1 MRQNLARRMMVYVCG
16 LLFLSCGVV
25 MNARTGLGVAPIST
39 VPYVMY
45 AIEGLSL
52 GTASFAVY
60 CVFVVAQLCMV
71 RYPDVKILM
80 QIPVTLL
87 FGALI
92 DVLNIWLFPF
102 TATGLVDGLIMLVLA
117 VSFTTLGVTL
127 IVSARRVPVAP
138 DGMVQTRSQA
148 LHCEFGK
155 AKYLF
160 DGTCLC
166 IALAYG
172 LVRTGA
178 VVGIG
183 IGTVVAVFLSGGIC
197 TFWGRLLNR
206 RLMAFME
213 EPANM

>member
-127 IVSARRVPVAP
+127 IVSARLVPVAP
-138 DGMVQTRSQA
+138 DGMVQTLSQRA
-148 LHCEFGK
+148 VSARFGVVCSTAGSWPLWK
-155 AKYLF
+155 SLRTCRRIER
-160 DGTCLC
+160 DG
-166 IALAYG
+166 
-172 LVRTGA
+172 
-178 VVGIG
+178 
-183 IGTVVAVFLSGGIC
+183 SGHEAA
-197 TFWGRLLNR
+197 FWN
-206 RLMAFME
+206 
-213 EPANM
+213 

>member
-60 CVFVVAQLCMV
+60 CVFVVAQLCMM
-71 RYPDVKILM
+71 RYPDVKILT

-127 IVSARRVPVAP
+127 IVSARLVPVAP
-138 DGMVQTRSQA
+138 DGMVQTLSQA

>member
-1 MRQNLARRMMVYVCG
+1 MQQRLSRRMMVYLCG
-16 LLFLSCGVV
+16 ILFLSCGVV
-25 MNARTGLGVAPIST
+25 MNTRTGLGVSPIST

-45 AIEGLSL
+45 AVEGLSL

-60 CVFVVAQLCMV
+60 CVFVVAQLFLV

-80 QIPVTLL
+80 QIPVSLL
-87 FGALI
+87 FGAFI

-117 VSFTTLGVTL
+117 VSFTALGVTL
-127 IVSARRVPVAP
+127 VVSARLVPVAP
-138 DGMVQTRSQA
+138 DGMVQTLSQA

-166 IALAYG
+166 TALVYG
-172 LVRTGA
+172 LVRTGT

-183 IGTVVAVFLSGGIC
+183 IGTVAAVLLSGGIC

-206 RLMAFME
+206 RLMAFMAA
-213 EPANM
+213 PASM

>member
-1 MRQNLARRMMVYVCG
+1 MQQRLSRRMMVYICG
-16 LLFLSCGVV
+16 ILFLSCGVV
-25 MNARTGLGVAPIST
+25 MNARTGLGVSPIST

-45 AIEGLSL
+45 IIEGLSL

-60 CVFVVAQLCMV
+60 CVFVVAQFFLV

-80 QIPVTLL
+80 QIPVSLL
-87 FGALI
+87 FGVLI
-92 DVLNIWLFPF
+92 DVLDIWLFPF
-102 TATGLVDGLIMLVLA
+102 TATGLIDGLIMLVVA
-117 VSFTTLGVTL
+117 VSCTALGVTL
-127 IVSARRVPVAP
+127 VVSARLVPVAP
-138 DGMVQTRSQA
+138 DGMVQTLPQVF
-148 LHCEFGK
+148 HCEFGK
-155 AKYLF
+155 AKYFF
-160 DGTCLC
+160 DGSCVC
-166 IALAYG
+166 IALVYG

-183 IGTVVAVFLSGGIC
+183 IGTVVAVLLSGGIC

>member
-1 MRQNLARRMMVYVCG
+1 
-16 LLFLSCGVV
+16 
-25 MNARTGLGVAPIST
+25 
-39 VPYVMY
+39 MY
-45 AIEGLSL
+45 AIEVLSL

-127 IVSARRVPVAP
+127 IVSARLVPVAP
-138 DGMVQTRSQA
+138 DGMVQTLSQA

>member
-127 IVSARRVPVAP
+127 LVSARLAPVAP
-138 DGMVQTRSQA
+138 DGMVQTLSQA

-183 IGTVVAVFLSGGIC
+183 IGTVVAVFLSGAIC